1 MKKKMLSLR
10 VKIVFGI
17 LLMVLVLSTVL
28 VCISYFT
35 YKNAMDEHY
44 ESLGNNV
51 ARTAISFL
59 DEDEM
64 HGWVQGV
71 KEGDAEVM
79 ETERYQSVLSM
90 LKRVRESND
99 VLYLYVIYPTVE
111 GSYWIFDTDESEDA
125 CPYGYLMEYYEGSF
139 DSIVDDVLVGNY
151 VPAVI
156 SDEDYGWIISISYPY
171 KDSAGEMLCYVCVDI
186 SMDEVVRDQQTYLLN
201 TLLILAGATILFVVI
216 YYFLL
221 NVIFVRPVKRMAL
234 AASEF
239 VSSDTDSAKEGE
251 ISSSISALTVRSHD
265 ELGLLCDALKQMEHN
280 LLGYIE
286 NLKSVTAERERIGA
300 ELDVATHI
308 QKSMLP
314 CIFPAF
320 PERKEFDIYATMDPA
335 KEVGGDFYDFFMVD
349 EHHLAIVMADVS
361 GKGVPAAL
369 FMVIGKT
376 LIKDHT
382 VPGKDLGE
390 VFKEVNRLLCESNSE
405 GLFITA
411 FEGVLDL
418 VTGEFRFVNAGH
430 EMPFLYRAGGEFQ
443 PEKVRPGFVLAGME
457 QTRYRAGSIMLGV
470 GDKVF
475 QYTDGVTEATNGGNE
490 LYGMERLKS
499 VLNANREKSPAEI
512 LPQVKQDIDD
522 FVGAAPQFD
531 DITMLCLEYKQK
543 AEETDERADS

>member
-139 DSIVDDVLVGNY
+139 DSIVDDVLAGNH

-457 QTRYRAGSIMLGV
+457 QTRYRAGSFMLGV

-512 LPQVKQDIDD
+512 LPQVKHDIDD

>member
-457 QTRYRAGSIMLGV
+457 QMRYRAGSIMLGV

>member
-139 DSIVDDVLVGNY
+139 DSIVDDVLAGNH